1 MGLCYFTKI
10 IKMDPKNFLLAFKS
24 AEYKNII
31 TLIQYNNFINET
43 LIQAKT
49 NGLDINKEFI
59 ESVFPKSKEIKEI
72 EELEEIIDPEFSDEL
87 EGIDLGTKI
96 PLKWVNQE
104 TLTTK
109 NKYLK
114 ILIDNGF
121 KNENLPTNT
130 IKNIINSTSRILD
143 RCNNPQNW
151 NKDNIQ
157 GVVIGKVQSG
167 KTISM
172 LTLMSMALEE
182 KYNLIIV
189 LAGGNDTLRNQT
201 QNRINTSFD
210 IGHNRDLES
219 STKLGE
225 YGSIGGHRS
234 WSENILKYDSKLGE
248 GKPTIICIKKR
259 KEILEKLNNDLIEYN
274 NAYKRIPKQY
284 KEIVALILDDEVDSY
299 SQNIKHKKGGSE
311 IYKGI
316 VNLRKN
322 IEKNT
327 YVGYTATPQACFASD
342 PNGIV
347 GFPRDFVWLLET
359 EKGSNNITESY
370 LGLNEYFNKW
380 NNLLVT
386 NLNPFDWPTYIKD
399 INNGKSIHVSS
410 PRTGTLI
417 PIKKDSPKM
426 DELVQIE
433 IDSYIIDKRID
444 YPSNFIDSCIY
455 FILGAS
461 IRWYRFSKQNKIN
474 ITQLNI
480 HDIQNKFPYH
490 TMMWHIDKTI
500 DRQNDITI
508 IIQKIFIM
516 IKNDFDKKSYTNY
529 EKVIDKINNV
539 TKSLTNYEPV
549 IIKELIIYI
558 EKVFKILFVPE
569 ESSNFVKTI
578 NSTTQ
583 DLKLDWHEEHEFVEA
598 KHVKKICVINGG
610 DTLSRGVT
618 IKNLAVSVYT
628 RNSKI
633 TFGDTALQMNRW
645 FGHKFKYVDLCQLYI
660 NRQTEITF
668 EQIADADDKFRK
680 IIKKNILEDIPPLST
695 AYKLFSNTLFRLTS
709 PSKSKFIE
717 NKIYDFSGELH
728 QLLEPVF
735 SKNELTFQ
743 KCVEHNYIRY
753 NEWRIK
759 LKQKYKVV
767 ENHLNRCTLIKDV
780 SVQDIRTLFNE
791 LDINDDACYMS
802 PESLLSY
809 LDLWENEY
817 SNQNLQYDIP
827 GFNIALM
834 NNPENKS
841 SKFRQYQRKI
851 YSNKEKIDST
861 LLKSQVNEKIVFD
874 RFVSGARKTDKEF
887 LGEKFIDKDI
897 EWHKNENNRVNYE
910 RNERENILI
919 AFNEFDPNYI
929 KRGISFEPNEE
940 GYLNPE
946 IPIVSYFISFNTGE
960 PKYTIHNNKFKI
972 KSNDE

>member
-1 MGLCYFTKI
+1 
-10 IKMDPKNFLLAFKS
+10 MDPKNFLLAFKS
-24 AEYKNII
+24 ADYKNII
-31 TLIQYNNFINET
+31 TLVQYDNFINET

-49 NGLDINKEFI
+49 NGVEIDKEYI
-59 ESVFPKSKEIKEI
+59 ENVFPKSQAIIEM

-87 EGIDLGTKI
+87 DGIDLGTKI

-109 NKYLK
+109 NKFLTT
-114 ILIDNGF
+114 LIDNGF
-121 KNENLPTNT
+121 KNENLPPQTVV
-130 IKNIINSTSRILD
+130 NIINSTSRILD
-143 RCNNPQNW
+143 RCNNPHNW
-151 NKDNIQ
+151 IKDNIQ

-172 LTLMSMALEE
+172 LTLMSMALKEG
-182 KYNLIIV
+182 YNLIIV

-219 STKLGE
+219 STKLSE
-225 YGSIGGHRS
+225 YGSIGGHTS
-234 WSENILKYDSKLGE
+234 WSENILKYDSRIRG
-248 GKPTIICIKKR
+248 GKPTIICIKKH
-259 KEILEKLNNDLIEYN
+259 KGILAKLNNDLIEYN
-274 NAYKRIPKQY
+274 NAYKKMPTQY

-299 SQNIKHKKGGSE
+299 SQNIKHKKGDSE

-322 IEKNT
+322 IKKNT
-327 YVGYTATPQACFASD
+327 YVGYTATPQACFGAD
-342 PNGIV
+342 PNSNV

-359 EKGSNNITESY
+359 EKSSNNVTESY

-410 PRTGTLI
+410 PRTKTLI

-433 IDSYIIDKRID
+433 IDSYIIDKRTD

-455 FILGAS
+455 FILGAA
-461 IRWYRFSKQNKIN
+461 IRWYRFSKQNNIN
-474 ITQLNI
+474 ITQLNTYE
-480 HDIQNKFPYH
+480 IQNKYPYH

-500 DRQNDITI
+500 NRQNDITI
-508 IIQKIFIM
+508 IIQNVFKKI
-516 IKNDFDKKSYTNY
+516 KQEFDNKSYISY
-529 EKVIDKINNV
+529 ERNLDRINTV
-539 TKSLTNYEPV
+539 TKSLTKYEPTLL
-549 IIKELIIYI
+549 KELIIYV
-558 EKVFKILFVPE
+558 EKVFEILLIPE

-578 NSTTQ
+578 NSTTL
-583 DLKLDWHEEHEFVEA
+583 DLKLDWHEEHLFVEA
-598 KHVKKICVINGG
+598 QHVKKICVINGG

-618 IKNLAVSVYT
+618 INNLAVSVYT

-680 IIKKNILEDIPPLST
+680 IIKKNILEDLPPLSI

-728 QLLEPVF
+728 QLLEPVL
-735 SKNELTFQ
+735 SKHDWSFQ
-743 KCVEHNYIRY
+743 TCIEHNYSVY
-753 NEWRIK
+753 NEWRNAL
-759 LKQKYKVV
+759 LKQNKNVFI
-767 ENHLNRCTLIKDV
+767 NHLNRCTLIKDV
-780 SVQDIRTLFNE
+780 SVKDIRDLFE
-791 LDINDDACYMS
+791 KLDISEDACYMS

-809 LDLWENEY
+809 LDLWGNEY
-817 SNQNLQYDIP
+817 SNNNLQYDIP
-827 GFNIALM
+827 GFNIAFM
-834 NNPENKS
+834 NNPENKT

-851 YSNKEKIDST
+851 YSNKEKTDAA

-887 LGEKFIDKDI
+887 LGEKFIDKDL
-897 EWHKNENNRVNYE
+897 EWHKIESNRENYE

-929 KRGISFEPNEE
+929 KRRIQFEPNEE

-946 IPIVSYFISFNTGE
+946 IPIVSYFISFNNGG
-960 PKYTIHNNKFKI
+960 PKYTIHNNKFQI
-972 KSNDE
+972 ESDNE

>member
-1 MGLCYFTKI
+1 
-10 IKMDPKNFLLAFKS
+10 MDSKFLIAFKS
-24 AEYKNII
+24 AEFKNVI
-31 TLIQYNNFINET
+31 TLLQYNTFIYNT
-43 LIQAKT
+43 LIEAKT
-49 NGLDINKEFI
+49 AGLDYDKEFI
-59 ESVFPKSKEIKEI
+59 ESVFPKSKDIIEI

-87 EGIDLGTKI
+87 ESIDLGTII
-96 PLKWVNQE
+96 PLKWVNPE
-104 TLTTK
+104 TLTNK

-114 ILIDNGF
+114 TLIDNGF
-121 KNENLPTNT
+121 QNENLPTNT

-143 RCNNPQNW
+143 RCNNPKKW
-151 NKDNIQ
+151 IKENIQ

-172 LTLMSMALEE
+172 LTLMSMALKEE
-182 KYNLIIV
+182 YNLIIV

-225 YGSIGGHRS
+225 YGSIGGHTS
-234 WSENILKYDSKLGE
+234 WSENILKYDSKIKE
-248 GKPTIICIKKR
+248 GKPTIICIKKH
-259 KEILEKLNNDLIEYN
+259 KGILEKLNNDLIEYN
-274 NAYKRIPKQY
+274 NAYKRMPKQY

-299 SQNIKHKKGGSE
+299 SQNVKLKKGGSE

-327 YVGYTATPQACFASD
+327 YVGYTATPQACFGSD

-359 EKGSNNITESY
+359 EKNSNNITESY

-386 NLNPFDWPTYIKD
+386 NLNSYDWPTYIKD
-399 INNGKSIHVSS
+399 ISNGKSTHISS
-410 PRTGTLI
+410 PRTGTLS
-417 PIKKDSPKM
+417 PIKKGSPTM
-426 DELVQIE
+426 DELVQEE
-433 IDSYIIDKRID
+433 IDSYIVDKRTD

-474 ITQLNI
+474 ITQLNS
-480 HDIQNKFPYH
+480 HDIQNIFPYH

-500 DRQNDITI
+500 DRQNDITT
-508 IIQKIFIM
+508 IIQKIFVM
-516 IKNDFDKKSYTNY
+516 IKDDFDKKSYTNY
-529 EKVIDKINNV
+529 ERIIDKMNTV
-539 TKSLTNYEPV
+539 TKSLTNHEPV
-549 IIKELIIYI
+549 IINELIIYI
-558 EKVFKILFVPE
+558 DKVFKILFIPE

-583 DLKLDWHEEHEFVEA
+583 DLKLDWHEEHIFVEA

-717 NKIYDFSGELH
+717 NRIYDFSGELH
-728 QLLEPVF
+728 QLLEPVL
-735 SKNELTFQ
+735 SKLDLTFQ
-743 KCVEHNYIRY
+743 KCIEHNFTVF
-753 NEWRIK
+753 NEWKQRI
-759 LKQKYKVV
+759 LKQNKNVII
-767 ENHLNRCTLIKDV
+767 NHLNRCTLIKDV
-780 SVQDIRTLFNE
+780 TVIEIRNLFE
-791 LDINDDACYMS
+791 KLDISDDACYMS
-802 PESLLSY
+802 PDSLLNY

-817 SNQNLQYDIP
+817 LKDNIQYDIP
-827 GFNIALM
+827 GFNIAFM
-834 NNPENKS
+834 NNSENKK
-841 SKFRQYQRKI
+841 SKFRQYQRKK
-851 YSNKEKIDST
+851 YSSKEEKDSI
-861 LLKSQVNEKIVFD
+861 LLKSMAKERIVFE
-874 RFVSGARKTDKEF
+874 RFVSGARTTDKEF
-887 LGEKFIDKDI
+887 LGEKFIDKEL

-910 RNERENILI
+910 RNEKENILI
-919 AFNEFDPNYI
+919 GFNEFDPNYI
-929 KRGISFEPNEE
+929 KRGVTFEPDEE

-946 IPIVSYFISFNTGE
+946 IPIVSYFISFNTGG
-960 PKYTIHNNKFKI
+960 PKYTIHNNKFQI
-972 KSNDE
+972 ESDDE

>member
-1 MGLCYFTKI
+1 MGHCYFTKI
-10 IKMDPKNFLLAFKS
+10 IKMDAKNFLLAFKS
-24 AEYKNII
+24 AEYRNII
-31 TLIQYNNFINET
+31 TLNQYNNFINET

-49 NGLDINKEFI
+49 NGLEISKEFI
-59 ESVFPKSKEIKEI
+59 ESVFPKTKEIIEI

-87 EGIDLGTKI
+87 ESIDLGTKI

-114 ILIDNGF
+114 TLIDNGF
-121 KNENLPTNT
+121 KNENLSSNT
-130 IKNIINSTSRILD
+130 IINVINSTSRILD
-143 RCNNPQNW
+143 RCNNPKKW
-151 NKDNIQ
+151 IKDNIQ

-172 LTLMSMALEE
+172 LTLMSMALNEG
-182 KYNLIIV
+182 YNLIIV

-210 IGHNRDLES
+210 IGHIRDLES

-225 YGSIGGHRS
+225 YGSIGGHTS

-248 GKPTIICIKKR
+248 GKPTIICIKKH
-259 KEILEKLNNDLIEYN
+259 KGILEKLNNDLIEYN
-274 NAYKRIPKQY
+274 KAYKRMSNQY

-299 SQNIKHKKGGSE
+299 SQNVKHKKGGSE

-327 YVGYTATPQACFASD
+327 YVGYTATPQACFGSD
-342 PNGIV
+342 PNGMV

-359 EKGSNNITESY
+359 EKNSNNITKSY

-380 NNLLVT
+380 NNLLVS
-386 NLNPFDWPTYIKD
+386 NLNPYDWPTYIKD
-399 INNGKSIHVSS
+399 ISNGKSTHISS

-417 PIKKDSPKM
+417 PIKKDSPTM

-433 IDSYIIDKRID
+433 IDSYIINKRND

-461 IRWYRFSKQNKIN
+461 IRWYRFSKENKIN
-474 ITQLNI
+474 INQLNN
-480 HDIQNKFPYH
+480 HEVQNKFPYH

-500 DRQNDITI
+500 NRQNDITI
-508 IIQKIFIM
+508 LIQKIFLS
-516 IKNDFDKKSYTNY
+516 IKKDFDKRLYSNY
-529 EKVIDKINNV
+529 ERILDKINNV
-539 TKSLTNYEPV
+539 TSSLTNHDPV
-549 IIKELIIYI
+549 IINELIIYI
-558 EKVFKILFVPE
+558 EKVFNILLIPE

-578 NSTTQ
+578 NSTTL
-583 DLKLDWHEEHEFVEA
+583 DLKLDWHEEHLFVEA

-735 SKNELTFQ
+735 SKKEITFQ
-743 KCVEHNYIRY
+743 ECIENNYTNY
-753 NEWRIK
+753 KEWRIN

-767 ENHLNRCTLIKDV
+767 ENHLNRSTLIKDV
-780 SVQDIRTLFNE
+780 NVSDIRTLFNE
-791 LDINDDACYMS
+791 LDINDDSCYMS

-817 SNQNLQYDIP
+817 SNQNLQYNIP
-827 GFNIALM
+827 GFNIAFM
-834 NNPENKS
+834 NNPENKN

-851 YSNKEKIDST
+851 YSKKEDLNVE

-874 RFVSGARKTDKEF
+874 RFVSGARKTDKDF
-887 LGEKFIDKDI
+887 LGEKFIDKDLV
-897 EWHKNENNRVNYE
+897 WHKNENNRVNYE
-910 RNERENILI
+910 RNERDNILI
-919 AFNEFDPNYI
+919 AFYEFDPNYI
-929 KRGISFEPNEE
+929 KRGISFQPHEE
-940 GYLNPE
+940 GYLNPD
-946 IPIVSYFISFNTGE
+946 IPIVSYFISFNTGG
-960 PKYTIHNNKFKI
+960 PKYTIHNNIFQI
-972 KSNDE
+972 ESDDN

>member
-10 IKMDPKNFLLAFKS
+10 IKMDPKKFLLAFKS
-24 AEYKNII
+24 VEYKNII

-49 NGLDINKEFI
+49 NGLDISKEFI
-59 ESVFPKSKEIKEI
+59 ESVFPKSKEIIEI

-114 ILIDNGF
+114 TLIDNGF
-121 KNENLPTNT
+121 QNENLPPNT
-130 IKNIINSTSRILD
+130 IINIINSTSRILD
-143 RCNNPQNW
+143 RCNNPENW
-151 NKDNIQ
+151 VKDNIQ

-172 LTLMSMALEE
+172 LTLMSMALKE

-225 YGSIGGHRS
+225 YGSIGGHTS

-248 GKPTIICIKKR
+248 GKPTIICIKKH
-259 KEILEKLNNDLIEYN
+259 KGILEKLNNDLIEYN
-274 NAYKRIPKQY
+274 NAYKRMPLQY

-299 SQNIKHKKGGSE
+299 SQNVKHKKGGSE

-327 YVGYTATPQACFASD
+327 YVGYTATPQACFGSD

-359 EKGSNNITESY
+359 EKSSNNITESY
-370 LGLNEYFNKW
+370 LGLNEYFTKW

-386 NLNPFDWPTYIKD
+386 NLNPYDWPTYIKD
-399 INNGKSIHVSS
+399 INNGKSISVSS
-410 PRTGTLI
+410 PRTRTLI

-461 IRWYRFSKQNKIN
+461 IRWYRFSRQNNIN
-474 ITQLNI
+474 INQLN
-480 HDIQNKFPYH
+480 DYEIQNIFPYH

-500 DRQNDITI
+500 DRQKDITI
-508 IIQKIFIM
+508 IIQNIFKI
-516 IKNDFDKKSYTNY
+516 IKNEFDKKTYINY
-529 EKVIDKINNV
+529 ERILDKINTV
-539 TKSLTNYEPV
+539 TKSLTKNEPV
-549 IIKELIIYI
+549 LLNELVIYI
-558 EKVFKILFVPE
+558 EKVYKILLIPE

-583 DLKLDWHEEHEFVEA
+583 DLKLDWHEEHLFVEA
-598 KHVKKICVINGG
+598 QHVKKICVINGG

-728 QLLEPVF
+728 QLLEPVL
-735 SKNELTFQ
+735 SKGDLPIQE
-743 KCVEHNYIRY
+743 CIEHNYNVY
-753 NEWRIK
+753 NDWRKVLIK
-759 LKQKYKVV
+759 QDKNVFI
-767 ENHLNRCTLIKDV
+767 NHLNRCTLVKDV
-780 SVQDIRTLFNE
+780 SVNEIRKLFE
-791 LDINDDACYMS
+791 KLDINDDACYMS
-802 PESLLSY
+802 PDSLLSY
-809 LDLWENEY
+809 LDLWRNEFSNEN
-817 SNQNLQYDIP
+817 LLYDIP
-827 GFNIALM
+827 GFNVAFM
-834 NNPENKS
+834 NNTESKK
-841 SKFRQYQRKI
+841 SKFKQYQRKI
-851 YSNKEKIDST
+851 YSTKEETDIT
-861 LLKSQVNEKIVFD
+861 LLKSQVNDKIVFN
-874 RFVSGARKTDKEF
+874 RFVSGARSTDKEF
-887 LGEKFIDKDI
+887 LGEKFMDKDL
-897 EWHKNENNRVNYE
+897 EWHKIENNRVNYE
-910 RNERENILI
+910 RDEKENILI
-919 AFNEFDPNYI
+919 TFYEFDPNYI
-929 KRGISFEPNEE
+929 KRGIVFEPHEE

-946 IPIVSYFISFNTGE
+946 IPIISYFISFNTGG
-960 PKYTIHNNKFKI
+960 PKYTIHNNKFQI
-972 KSNDE
+972 ESDD